1 MDAVSILIL
10 LPVTCLNVQSAG
22 DVATER
28 VLGRLRTPF
37 SKVTTVVVVVVVVWR
52 IIFGWVLRYEKK
64 KKPSFTFLFFILSLC
79 QKYSTNKLIHLQ
91 KKNMII
97 D

>member
-22 DVATER
+22 EVATER

-64 KKPSFTFLFFILSLC
+64 KKPVLLFYSLFFHYV
-79 QKYSTNKLIHLQ
+79 KNTAPTNLYIYR

>member
-22 DVATER
+22 EVATER

-64 KKPSFTFLFFILSLC
+64 KPSFTFLFFILSLC

-91 KKNMII
+91 KKKH
-97 D
+97 DY

>member
-22 DVATER
+22 EVATER

-64 KKPSFTFLFFILSLC
+64 KTQFYFSILYSFIMSKIQHQQTYTF
-79 QKYSTNKLIHLQ
+79 TE
-91 KKNMII
+91 KKT
-97 D
+97 